1 MQKRP
6 YTKNGWAKKSN
17 VSERSVKCII
27 GFLNLATEETAR
39 GLNAIA
45 GQCRVFK
52 LWTLCRGGREQRA
65 GIRCG
70 TNSTPGADQAARR
83 VQVMG
88 GAELSSWS
96 QLWLQGAGGCCYS
109 APAPN
114 THLST
119 SRMRTEH
126 RAEPGRKGRAG
137 GSESVPCKP
146 WEWSSRDGPRRP
158 EHSQGLRER
167 EHQTCSESALRKHIQ
182 EWHRVIR
189 GHSIDNKWITRRVRC
204 SRSVRTRSWA
214 GPSRVSWSRQRRAGS
229 SSCRGR
235 TWKTSPGAVIATS
248 CRTPLLQVKLFSI
261 GLEN

>member
-70 TNSTPGADQAARR
+70 TNSTPSADQGAPR

-119 SRMRTEH
+119 SRMRTKH

-146 WEWSSRDGPRRP
+146 
-158 EHSQGLRER
+158 
-167 EHQTCSESALRKHIQ
+167 
-182 EWHRVIR
+182 
-189 GHSIDNKWITRRVRC
+189 
-204 SRSVRTRSWA
+204 
-214 GPSRVSWSRQRRAGS
+214 
-229 SSCRGR
+229 
-235 TWKTSPGAVIATS
+235 
-248 CRTPLLQVKLFSI
+248 
-261 GLEN
+261 